1 MTDVRELFSIV
12 PHRLSIESAILI
24 AVCCTSYTPSFLE
37 ERIYNR
43 HYVSLEYLVSL
54 TLRPLP
60 EGDIVI
66 DLDMIFETEL
76 LGHEGGDGNG
86 STMNIHPM
94 ARRSSANQ
102 QHSRPCMN
110 VDLLSHLFHK
120 EYMTRSPGSSF
131 LDRQYCMD
139 FLVVA

>member
-24 AVCCTSYTPSFLE
+24 AVCCTSYTPSSLE
-37 ERIYNR
+37 ERICNR

-86 STMNIHPM
+86 STMNIHSM
-94 ARRSSANQ
+94 AGRSSTDQ
-102 QHSRPCMN
+102 QRPRRCVI
-110 VDLLSHLFHK
+110 VDLLSHLFYKDH
-120 EYMTRSPGSSF
+120 MTRSSDSSF
-131 LDRQYCMD
+131 FDGQYLMD
-139 FLVVA
+139 FLGVA